1 MKKILL
7 FVLLTMFTT
16 MLYAQVPN
24 EMNYSVMLLNPTT
37 GKVMANETAKIRLE
51 LRVGSTN
58 GDAVWGQDFEVT
70 TDKSGM
76 VQLTLKFTDDIDWSQ
91 GNYFLA
97 MKVNDQEV
105 GAPQMRSVPYAF
117 QADRL
122 SGIITRK
129 ELIGTWSMTN
139 NSTNYSIT
147 FNADGTGSK
156 RRTGN
161 EWDSY
166 DSFTWILTPSGNIA
180 IFEQDGDGEIAFTCR
195 VSSKQVIF
203 DGYPQDGLY
212 TKSE

>member
-1 MKKILL
+1 
-7 FVLLTMFTT
+7 
-16 MLYAQVPN
+16 
-24 EMNYSVMLLNPTT
+24 MNYSVMLLNPTT

-51 LRVGSTN
+51 LRVGSAN

-129 ELIGTWSMTN
+129 ELIGTWSMTEPS
-139 NSTNYSIT
+139 STYSMT

-156 RRTGN
+156 RRTG

-166 DSFTWILTPSGNIA
+166 HSFTWILTPSGNIA
-180 IFEQDGDGEIAFTCR
+180 IFEQDGDAGIAFTCR

-203 DGYPQDGLY
+203 DGYPVDGLY

>member
-1 MKKILL
+1 MKKLL
-7 FVLLTMFTT
+7 FTTLLTLLTT

-76 VQLTLKFTDDIDWSQ
+76 VQLTLKFTDDIDWSL
-91 GNYFLA
+91 GNFFLA

-105 GAPQMRSVPYAF
+105 GCPQMRSVPYAF
-117 QADRL
+117 QAERL

>member
-7 FVLLTMFTT
+7 FALLTMFTT

-76 VQLTLKFTDDIDWSQ
+76 VQLTLKFTDDIDWSL
-91 GNYFLA
+91 GNFFLA

-105 GAPQMRSVPYAF
+105 GCPQMRTVPYAF
-117 QADRL
+117 LADRL

-156 RRTGN
+156 RRTG

>member
-1 MKKILL
+1 MKKLL
-7 FVLLTMFTT
+7 FTTLLTLLTT

-156 RRTGN
+156 RRTG

>member
-1 MKKILL
+1 MKKLL
-7 FVLLTMFTT
+7 FTTLLTLLTT

-76 VQLTLKFTDDIDWSQ
+76 VQLTLKFTDDIDWSL
-91 GNYFLA
+91 GNFFLA

-105 GAPQMRSVPYAF
+105 GCPQMRTVPYAF
-117 QADRL
+117 LADRL

-156 RRTGN
+156 RRTG

>member
-1 MKKILL
+1 MKKLLL
-7 FVLLTMFTT
+7 FALLTMFTS

-91 GNYFLA
+91 GNFFLA

-105 GAPQMRSVPYAF
+105 GAPQIRTVPYAF

-122 SGIITRK
+122 SGIITKK

-156 RRTGN
+156 RRTG

-203 DGYPQDGLY
+203 DGYPVDGLY

>member
-156 RRTGN
+156 RRTG

-203 DGYPQDGLY
+203 DGYPVDGLY

>member
-1 MKKILL
+1 
-7 FVLLTMFTT
+7 

-58 GDAVWGQDFEVT
+58 GDAVWGQDFVVT
-70 TDKSGM
+70 TDKSGV
-76 VQLTLKFTDDIDWSQ
+76 VQLVLKFTDDIDWSQ

-105 GAPQMRSVPYAF
+105 GAPQLRSVPFAF

-122 SGIITRK
+122 SGVISHK
-129 ELIGTWSMTN
+129 ELIGTWTYDN
-139 NSTNYSIT
+139 NHGTIRQVTFNQDGSGYDSQSSGGSTNT
-147 FNADGTGSK
+147 FN
-156 RRTGN
+156 
-161 EWDSY
+161 
-166 DSFTWILTPSGNIA
+166 WILCPSGNIA
-180 IFEQDGDGEIAFTCR
+180 ILQNEGKAEIL
-195 VSSKQVIF
+195 SSFRISPKQIIF
-203 DGYPQDGLY
+203 SGYMKEGLF

>member
-1 MKKILL
+1 MKKLL
-7 FVLLTMFTT
+7 FTTLLTLLTT

-76 VQLTLKFTDDIDWSQ
+76 VQLTLKFTDDIDWSL
-91 GNYFLA
+91 GNFFLA

-105 GAPQMRSVPYAF
+105 GCPQMRSVPYAF
-117 QADRL
+117 QAERL

-156 RRTGN
+156 RRTG

>member
-7 FVLLTMFTT
+7 FILLTMFTT

-70 TDKSGM
+70 TDKSGV
-76 VQLTLKFTDDIDWSQ
+76 VQLVLKFTDDIDWSQ

-105 GAPQMRSVPYAF
+105 GCPQMRSVPYAF

-122 SGIITRK
+122 SGIVTHE
-129 ELIGTWSMTN
+129 ELVGTWRTGKYYYGQIMSPNIYVLNT
-139 NSTNYSIT
+139 
-147 FNADGTGSK
+147 DGTGYMYHADEPDISHENLNWSIDNRGVLLITTKNEYSCRIVSK
-156 RRTGN
+156 KSAT
-161 EWDSY
+161 ELWWDN
-166 DSFTWILTPSGNIA
+166 NIA
-180 IFEQDGDGEIAFTCR
+180 A
-195 VSSKQVIF
+195 KQ
-203 DGYPQDGLY
+203 
-212 TKSE
+212 

>member
-1 MKKILL
+1 MKKLL
-7 FVLLTMFTT
+7 FTTLLTLLTT

-76 VQLTLKFTDDIDWSQ
+76 VQLTLKFTDDIDWSL
-91 GNYFLA
+91 GNFFLA
-97 MKVNDQEV
+97 MKVNDKEV
-105 GAPQMRSVPYAF
+105 GAPQILSVPYAF

-122 SGIITRK
+122 SGVITNK
-129 ELIGTWSMTN
+129 ELIGTWISSRNDT
-139 NSTNYSIT
+139 TWKIT
-147 FNADGTGSK
+147 FYKDGTGLD
-156 RRTGN
+156 N
-161 EWDSY
+161 ESNPFKWVLD
-166 DSFTWILTPSGNIA
+166 PSGQVA
-180 IFEQDGDGEIAFTCR
+180 ILKENGRGEMLFVFRI
-195 VSSKQVIF
+195 SNKQVIF
-203 DGYPQDGLY
+203 DGFVKENIY

>member
-7 FVLLTMFTT
+7 FILLTMFTT

-70 TDKSGM
+70 TDKSGV
-76 VQLTLKFTDDIDWSQ
+76 VQLVLKFTDDIDWSQ

-105 GAPQMRSVPYAF
+105 GCPQMRSVPYAF
-117 QADRL
+117 LADRL
-122 SGIITRK
+122 SGIVTHE
-129 ELIGTWSMTN
+129 ELVGTWRTGKYYWGQIMSPNIYVLNT
-139 NSTNYSIT
+139 
-147 FNADGTGSK
+147 DGTGYMYHADEPDIEPVNLNWSIDNRGVLLITTKNEYSCWIVSK
-156 RRTGN
+156 KSAT
-161 EWDSY
+161 ELWWDN
-166 DSFTWILTPSGNIA
+166 NIA
-180 IFEQDGDGEIAFTCR
+180 A
-195 VSSKQVIF
+195 KQ
-203 DGYPQDGLY
+203 
-212 TKSE
+212 

>member
-1 MKKILL
+1 MKKLLL
-7 FVLLTMFTT
+7 FILLTMFTT

-51 LRVGSTN
+51 LRVGSAN

-70 TDKSGM
+70 TDKSGV
-76 VQLTLKFTDDIDWSQ
+76 VQLVLKFTDDIDWSQ

-117 QADRL
+117 VADRL

-129 ELIGTWSMTN
+129 ELIGTWRCSRN
-139 NSTNYSIT
+139 WNIT
-147 FNADGTGSK
+147 FNEDGTGFAY
-156 RRTGN
+156 TGFSN
-161 EWDSY
+161 DS
-166 DSFTWILTPSGNIA
+166 DNIDFKWILDPSGQVA
-180 IFEQDGDGEIAFTCR
+180 ILQENERGEIEILYTFR
-195 VSSKQVIF
+195 ISNKQVIF
-203 DGYPQDGLY
+203 DGFMKENLY

>member
-7 FVLLTMFTT
+7 FALLTMFTT

-51 LRVGSTN
+51 LRVGSAN

-129 ELIGTWSMTN
+129 ELIGTWICSHN
-139 NSTNYSIT
+139 DNIWKIT
-147 FNADGTGSK
+147 FNNDGTGFEGD
-156 RRTGN
+156 GN
-161 EWDSY
+161 
-166 DSFTWILTPSGNIA
+166 SFKWILDPSGQVA
-180 IFEQDGDGEIAFTCR
+180 ILQGNGRGEILYTFR
-195 VSSKQVIF
+195 ISKEQVIF
-203 DGYPQDGLY
+203 DGFMKENLY
-212 TKSE
+212 TKSK